1 MWPSREWQVVPSG
14 YCVCR
19 RHHTNLLH
27 FVQNLLQC
35 FFFPFSPSSF
45 CLWAAWQSQMS
56 SSLSRMTCVQI
67 LASMQMS
74 IKGSLRRLRCTRPI
88 LTRWVW
94 YIANIMCTCGS
105 YFVRSP
111 WKMWTFAQL
120 GRRSMV
126 FESAY
131 VQNALCNPSRTS
143 FLTSRRWL
151 TSLSPSLP
159 TNSIIWKLSL
169 CSMIY

>member
-1 MWPSREWQVVPSG
+1 MWLGLSSREWQVVPG

-19 RHHTNLLH
+19 RQHT
-27 FVQNLLQC
+27 NLLQC

-45 CLWAAWQSQMS
+45 YTWAAAWQSQMS
-56 SSLSRMTCVQI
+56 SSLSRTTCVQI
-67 LASMQMS
+67 LASMPMS
-74 IKGSLRRLRCTRPI
+74 IKGSLRRLRCTPPI

-94 YIANIMCTCGS
+94 NIANIMCACGS
-105 YFVRSP
+105 YFVRRP
-111 WKMWTFAQL
+111 LKMWIFAQL

-159 TNSIIWKLSL
+159 AKSL
-169 CSMIY
+169 LYTA